1 MAKKCKYL
9 RENNLCAARSFR
21 IEGISPCLNCNEGGQ
36 REVKILQVGRGFNK
50 GGVHDIAPAL
60 TSSKWQDNNFAIVEY
75 WIRKLTPREYFRLM
89 DVPEDM
95 IDILTT
101 AGISNSQ
108 LYKLAGNSIVVAVLV
123 QIFTRMFIEK
133 GYIHGAPQSFG
144 RDEGRIC
151 EQLSLF

>member
-108 LYKLAGNSIVVAVLV
+108 LYKLAGNSIVVAVDRKSV
-123 QIFTRMFIEK
+123 V
-133 GYIHGAPQSFG
+133 
-144 RDEGRIC
+144 
-151 EQLSLF
+151 